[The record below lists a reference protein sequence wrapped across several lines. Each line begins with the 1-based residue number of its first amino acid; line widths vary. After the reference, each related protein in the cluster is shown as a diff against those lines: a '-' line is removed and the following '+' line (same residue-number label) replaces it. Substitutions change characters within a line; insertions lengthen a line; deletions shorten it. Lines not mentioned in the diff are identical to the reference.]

1 MERTM
6 IVAPQGQPIKLMQSS
21 PRGLRVKATAAF
33 FIR

>member
-21 PRGLRVKATAAF
+21 PRGKATAAF
-33 FIR
+33 FNR